1 MTDVLHVRLLMRQI
15 RRQLLGPRDDYSR
28 LRARRVKFL
37 AAFSLIFPWSI
48 AFTWFCMLLDEIF
61 FPGYRRVRVNKP
73 LFIVGN
79 FRSGT
84 TFLQRLL
91 AQDEENVTGLT
102 TREIYVTPTISQR
115 KLWSFLMFVDGLIGR
130 PVRRGLASVEDRV
143 LRRIPFHR
151 IRLEEA
157 EEDEGLFF
165 YAWDSLFV
173 WFFFPIQAADFRY
186 PWFDESVPPR
196 RRSRLMRFYRSML
209 QRHLYVHG
217 ENLRVVSKN
226 PSFTP
231 KIRSLLEVF
240 PDARFVNLVR
250 DPVELLPSMTN
261 WFAYCWHYFGA
272 PREPYPNRRRI
283 LDIAG
288 HWYRYPEQ
296 VLAELPPAQAR
307 TLRFDE
313 LISDTSTI
321 VRELYEAMDLTV
333 SQRFAEILEDAD
345 RLPTK
350 ATQTPSLARV
360 GLSEED
366 IDREFSDVR
375 ERYGFDRVGARAAE

>member
-1 MTDVLHVRLLMRQI
+1 MRQI
-15 RRQLLGPRDDYSR
+15 RRQFLGPRDDFSR

-37 AAFSLIFPWSI
+37 AAFAVLFPWSI
-48 AFTWFCMLLDEIF
+48 AFTWLCMMLDEVF
-61 FPGYRRVRVNKP
+61 FPGYRRVRVRKP
-73 LFIVGN
+73 LFVIGN

-91 AQDEENVTGLT
+91 ARDEENVTGLT

-115 KLWSFLMFVDGLIGR
+115 KLWSFLMFADGFIGR
-130 PVRRGLASVEDRV
+130 PFRHLLAAVEDRV

-173 WFFFPIQAADFRY
+173 WFFFPVQAADFRY
-186 PWFDESVPPR
+186 PWFDETVPPSR
-196 RRSRLMRFYRSML
+196 RRRLMRFYRSML

-217 ENLRVVSKN
+217 EHLRVVSKN

-231 KIRSLLEVF
+231 KIRSLMDVF

-272 PREPYPNRRRI
+272 PSDPYPNRRRI
-283 LDIAG
+283 LDIAR
-288 HWYRYPEQ
+288 HWYRYPER
-296 VLAELPPAQAR
+296 VFAELPAQQAR

-313 LISDTSTI
+313 LISETSTI
-321 VRELYEAMDLTV
+321 VRELYETMDLTV
-333 SQRFAEILEDAD
+333 SPRFAEILDDAD

-350 ATQTPSLARV
+350 ATQTPSLAQV
-360 GLSEED
+360 GLSEQD
-366 IDREFSDVR
+366 IDREFSDIR
-375 ERYGFDRVGARAAE
+375 QRYGFDRVGARVAE

>member
-1 MTDVLHVRLLMRQI
+1 MLHVRLLMRQI
-15 RRQLLGPRDDYSR
+15 RRQVLGPRDDFSR
-28 LRARRVKFL
+28 LRARRIKFL
-37 AAFSLIFPWSI
+37 AAFAVLFPFSVT
-48 AFTWFCMLLDEIF
+48 FTRLCMLLDEVF
-61 FPGYRRVRVNKP
+61 FPAYRRVRVRKP
-73 LFIVGN
+73 LFVIGN

-91 AQDEENVTGLT
+91 AQDRENVTGLT
-102 TREIYVTPTISQR
+102 TREIYLTPTISQR
-115 KLWSFLMFVDGLIGR
+115 KLWDFLLFVDRFMGR
-130 PVRRGLASVEDRV
+130 PFGRVLAAVEDRV

-151 IRLEEA
+151 VRLEEA

-165 YAWDSLFV
+165 YTWDSLFV
-173 WFFFPIQAADFRY
+173 WFFFPIPAADFVY
-186 PWFDESVPPR
+186 PRFDQAVPR
-196 RRSRLMRFYRSML
+196 TRQRRLMRFYRSML

-217 ENLRVVSKN
+217 EHLRVVSKN

-231 KIRSLLEVF
+231 KIRSLIDVF
-240 PDARFVNLVR
+240 PDAHYVNLVR

-288 HWYRYPEQ
+288 HWYRYPEE
-296 VLAELPPAQAR
+296 VFDELPGTRAR

-313 LISDTSTI
+313 LISDTSSI
-321 VRELYEAMDLTV
+321 VRELYDAMDLTV
-333 SQRFAEILEDAD
+333 SQRFAEILDDAD

-350 ATQTPSLARV
+350 ATRSPTLADV
-360 GLSEED
+360 GLSDED
-366 IDREFSDVR
+366 IEREFSDVR
-375 ERYGFDRVGARAAE
+375 RRYGFDRVGARAAD